1 MSPYIEVTDLSV
13 AVGAGHRVVDGVSF
27 HVGEGERL
35 GIIGES
41 GSGKSVTTL
50 AMLGLLPRTLR
61 AGGSILIDGQ
71 QVVGAPE
78 RALQSVRGVKATMV
92 FQDPSTA
99 LDPLARVEKL
109 IAEPILRHRGLR
121 GSALSSAVKD
131 ALAEVSLPADD
142 RLLRAFPHE
151 ISGGQR
157 QRVAIAAALACR
169 PRVLIADEP
178 TTALDVTVQ
187 AEILDLLTRV
197 ADAHGMGLVFVSHD
211 IAVVSATVERAIV
224 MRSGKVVEE
233 GPVGRLIEEPQDA
246 YTQRLIGSARALD
259 AALTTGRIG

>member
-1 MSPYIEVTDLSV
+1 MSAFIEVTDLSI
-13 AVGAGHRVVDGVSF
+13 AVGGRNVVDGVSLR
-27 HVGEGERL
+27 VDEGERL

-50 AMLGLLPRTLR
+50 AILGLLPRALR
-61 AGGSILIDGQ
+61 ASGSILVDGQ
-71 QVVGAPE
+71 EVVGAPE
-78 RALQSVRGVKATMV
+78 RTLQKLRGAKATMI

-109 IAEPILRHRGLR
+109 IAEPIRRHRGLG
-121 GSALSSAVKD
+121 GSALSAAVKE

-142 RLLRAFPHE
+142 RLLSAFPHE

-187 AEILDLLTRV
+187 AEILDLLARV
-197 ADAHGMGLVFVSHD
+197 AGDHGMGLIFVSHD
-211 IAVVSATVERAIV
+211 IAVVSSTVDRAVV
-224 MRSGKVVEE
+224 MRAGAIVEE
-233 GPVGRLIEEPQDA
+233 GPVAGLIARPQHP

-259 AALTTGRIG
+259 DALTTGRIA